1 MPVAQVL
8 NSLLKR
14 LEFGI
19 RLLLTLL
26 LTVVQVKQRIIKA
39 TFKSCELLAR
49 LLAYLLHVAA
59 CGAILRVV
67 GAAGVARSASP
78 RHHGNTRVM
87 GGMVFLPCLTRTIQL
102 NLEIQVES
110 KADRAHNTHTKLMVD
125 RKSSGKPNE
134 KTKRKGYVK
143 SGKTPKE
150 KVSKGRI
157 HR

>member
-8 NSLLKR
+8 NGLLKR
-14 LEFGI
+14 LELGI

-67 GAAGVARSASP
+67 GAAVVARSASP

-102 NLEIQVES
+102 NWNFKLGAKRIV
-110 KADRAHNTHTKLMVD
+110 HTTHTHTKLMVVG
-125 RKSSGKPNE
+125 SQSGKQMKP
-134 KTKRKGYVK
+134 TKRKGK
-143 SGKTPKE
+143 CQK
-150 KVSKGRI
+150 
-157 HR
+157 